1 MSLLAAIQQVV
12 WPSQL
17 SDATKAPYILGGAVL
32 GYYFWA
38 PYIGASEMGPALLAA
53 WAFGRSA
60 SKLFLSEQAAYS
72 ASAAMVQPFLAGVAP
87 LAVMYV
93 AASQF
98 GMGDLTNAGIVYGAY
113 VAAAIGVQ
121 MALAPASSAPAS

>member
-1 MSLLAAIQQVV
+1 MSLLSAIQQVV

-17 SDATKAPYILGGAVL
+17 SDATKAPYLLGGAVL

-38 PYIGASEMGPALLAA
+38 PYLGASEMGPMLLAA

-60 SKLFLSEQAAYS
+60 AKVFLMEQSAYS
-72 ASAAMVQPFLAGVAP
+72 SSGAMAQPFFAGIAP

-93 AASQF
+93 AAGQL
-98 GMGDLTNAGIVYGAY
+98 GMRDLQSAGMVYAAY
-113 VAAAIGVQ
+113 VGSAVAVQ
-121 MALAPASSAPAS
+121 MALAPAAPSPSV